1 MTVLQTA
8 NRRIEPVLE
17 EHAGAVLRYF
27 TFFNQGEYA
36 QVANLFTV
44 KGSLYPPF
52 EPAVVGR
59 DNIANYLLKEAEGM
73 TVSLL
78 SADVHPQEGS
88 RFQVD
93 VRGSATALV
102 FKVNVAWC
110 FLLTDD
116 NEIESVR
123 VDLLATLE
131 ELFRLR
137 PAD

>member
-1 MTVLQTA
+1 MTVLQTVD
-8 NRRIEPVLE
+8 RQVEPVLE

-27 TFFNQGEYA
+27 TFFNQGEYV
-36 QVANLFTV
+36 QVADLFTA
-44 KGSLYPPF
+44 KGSLHPPF
-52 EPAVVGR
+52 EPAVVGK
-59 DNIANYLLKEAEGM
+59 DSIANYLLREAEGM

-78 SADVHPQEGS
+78 SADVHPQEDN

-93 VRGSATALV
+93 VRGSVTALV

-110 FLLTDD
+110 FLLADD
-116 NEIESVR
+116 NKIESVR

>member
-1 MTVLQTA
+1 MTVLQTVD
-8 NRRIEPVLE
+8 RQIEPVLE
-17 EHAGAVLRYF
+17 EHASVVMRYF

-36 QVANLFTV
+36 QVANLFIEQ
-44 KGSLYPPF
+44 GSLHPPF
-52 EPAVVGR
+52 ESAVVGR

-78 SADVHPQEGS
+78 SADVHPQNDN
-88 RFQVD
+88 RIQVD
-93 VRGSATALV
+93 VRGSVTALV

-110 FLLTDD
+110 FLLADD
-116 NEIESVR
+116 NRIESVR
-123 VDLLATLE
+123 IDLLATLE